1 MALSIEEEFRDKR
14 EFVRKVLAGDER
26 AVVFFNQSYDAAVA
40 RFMKLKETIIEKV
53 SSGSSYDLIFDIE
66 KSRKLLWD
74 LLFLAEIVK
83 YESAKDPVIKQK
95 FEDGLN
101 SKKKLVKF
109 TDSRLSS
116 LLNEEAVEVVPSD
129 NVKTLEDILIEA
141 ICILDS
147 LRNSFGHNEEG
158 VNCFYDEAT
167 RRIFVKNDHNLNS
180 LNFSFDFSYL
190 ADFGNGIKPFWKD
203 KIIRDVV
210 DINHAEIFRKL
221 GFRAKDNLDIFYRT
235 SPLRFNFLLSL
246 VGNNYE
252 RLLDLPVILF
262 SSNVS
267 EERINFILDHVPN
280 LEYLNEVP
288 VILFSERCTEER
300 IKTLGGVDTIDF
312 ERLKK
317 FPNKLFTCHSSCLT
331 VLNYFFD
338 NGVTLDELKLYPAGL
353 FNVGFNIDKVKY
365 IVELDGEV
373 DFKNLIGLSDALF
386 SGNASLNKLKMMIKS
401 KNDLQYLSKIPV
413 SAFTFEFDLM
423 KWQFLSKFENPLAI
437 MTKLPSVAFTSKCS
451 YKRFCFVIDYFRV
464 ENLEKV
470 DEKFFMLNG
479 VNDDKLNFFVN
490 NLTAEEIL
498 KLPSYILGGETNT
511 ELLKKFYEINK
522 NVLSTSMLPERM
534 FSIDLNIEF
543 IKFLYDIPV
552 DGFDEVIKYISVRPD
567 IVESLNRLPKY
578 IFSIYLPHQLQDAPF
593 RFSHGLQEDESEFLR
608 WDSSGELERF
618 NKIKL
623 IIGEKKNISNL
634 YDLKDFIFDDLVSYE
649 RLKYVTN
656 NGTDI
661 GRLKVLCTPSYE
673 DVFNILF
680 SSVSL
685 DKIKCICGEKL
696 DIDLLLKFPKFFLQF
711 TSLEDLKKIL
721 DIFDKD
727 PDKLSYLSFNHGD
740 VDKIL
745 FFIGEEHDLEKLT
758 FVPEI
763 CFSAECSLERIKY
776 IMKLIDYNYDILGK
790 LPKEIFTCH
799 DILVEQMLNDFNDI
813 SIAMQKSVFG
823 INDDK
828 IISLVVYVNSLFN
841 VINPDFLKKKEIDT
855 HCFNLKE
862 ISGIDQ
868 SLIDKTSQNIYNALT
883 NSSIL
888 DNIINDFS
896 FTKYVKKGMDKMS
909 TQDLIF
915 AFKEWEKKLYDRLYL
930 YLSDLNSTLLNS
942 SRNASAHIRFE
953 YIAPNVIK
961 MNDSEKKYII
971 DEFGKIEK
979 IDICTFDADVDCDE
993 FFDFV
998 SSVQDQVFSESYTLD
1013 DEVRRSLIFNLISA
1027 SGKYCDELEFSRLY
1041 REFIDKLKTFVDET
1055 KNLVISLCYLK
1066 EKKRIVN
1073 AKAIYRDDMGIS
1085 FMGSGIQVVSSAVFW
1100 SDFVKN
1106 NENLEYADEVRQRMK

>member
-1 MALSIEEEFRDKR
+1 MTSNMVEEFENMR

-26 AVVFFNQSYDAAVA
+26 AVVLFNQSYDAAVA

-53 SSGSSYDLIFDIE
+53 SIGSSYDLIFDIE

-101 SKKKLVKF
+101 AKKKLVKF

-147 LRNSFGHNEEG
+147 LRNSFGHNEKG
-158 VNCFYDEAT
+158 VYCFYDEAT
-167 RRIFVKNDHNLNS
+167 RRIFIKNDNNLNS
-180 LNFSFDFSYL
+180 LDFSFDFSYL

-203 KIIRDVV
+203 KNIRDVV

-288 VILFSERCTEER
+288 VILFSEKCTEER
-300 IKTLGGVDTIDF
+300 IKRLGGVDTIDF

-331 VLNYFFD
+331 VLDYLLN
-338 NGVTLDELKLYPAGL
+338 NGVDEDDLKLYPAGL

-373 DFKNLIGLSDALF
+373 NFENLIGISSSFF
-386 SGNASLNKLKMMIKS
+386 SGYVNLDKIKMMIKS
-401 KNDLQYLSKIPV
+401 KNDLQYLSNLPV
-413 SAFTFEFDLM
+413 SIFTYDFDLK
-423 KWQFLSKFENPLAI
+423 KWQYLSEFGNPLAI

-451 YKRFCFVIDYFRV
+451 YERFCFVIDYFRV

-470 DEKFFMLNG
+470 DEKFFMSNG
-479 VNDDKLNFFVN
+479 VSDNKLNFFVN
-490 NLTAEEIL
+490 NLTVEEIL
-498 KLPSYILGGETNT
+498 KLPSYILGCDIDIS
-511 ELLKKFYEINK
+511 LLIKYYEINK
-522 NVLSTSMLPERM
+522 NFLFTSLLPERM

-552 DGFDEVIKYISVRPD
+552 DGFDEVIKYISARPD

-578 IFSIYLPHQLQDAPF
+578 IFSVYLPHQLPDAPF

-608 WDSSGELERF
+608 WDSSSELERF

-623 IIGEKKNISNL
+623 IIGEKKNLSNL
-634 YDLKDFIFDDLVSYE
+634 YDLKDIIFDDLVTYE

-661 GRLKVLCTPSYE
+661 GSLKVLCTPSYE

-685 DKIKCICGEKL
+685 DKIKYICGEKL
-696 DIDLLLKFPKFFLQF
+696 DIDLLLKYPKIFLQY

-727 PDKLSYLSFNHGD
+727 SNKLSYLSFIHGD

-763 CFSAECSLERIKY
+763 CFSSECSLERIKC

-799 DILVEQMLNDFNDI
+799 DILVNKMLNDFNDI

-828 IISLVVYVNSLFN
+828 IISLVAYVNSLFN
-841 VINPDFLKKKEIDT
+841 VINPDFFKKKEIDA

-862 ISGIDQ
+862 IRGVKKEIIDAASQ
-868 SLIDKTSQNIYNALT
+868 KIFDVLKNLDKIFYKY
-883 NSSIL
+883 
-888 DNIINDFS
+888 S
-896 FTKYVKKGMDKMS
+896 FTDYIKPYNIDAMS
-909 TQDLIF
+909 SQDLISVF
-915 AFKEWEKKLYDRLYL
+915 VKWESYIKNAIFLNELYSNLL
-930 YLSDLNSTLLNS
+930 DLNSSLLHS
-942 SRNASAHIRFE
+942 SRNASAHFRFE

-979 IDICTFDADVDCDE
+979 IDICTFEADVECSE

-998 SSVQDQVFSESYTLD
+998 SSVQDQFFSNPYMLD
-1013 DEVRRSLIFNLISA
+1013 WDARRSIISNLVLA
-1027 SGKYCDELEFSRLY
+1027 SGKNCSEDEFRQLYDEFW
-1041 REFIDKLKTFVDET
+1041 DKLKIYIDET
-1055 KNLVISLCYLK
+1055 WDLVRSICYLK
-1066 EKKRIVN
+1066 DEKHVVN
-1073 AKAIYRDDMGIS
+1073 AKPIYIGASGYSIANTGIDARPVPLLS
-1085 FMGSGIQVVSSAVFW
+1085 FGI
-1100 SDFVKN
+1100 
-1106 NENLEYADEVRQRMK
+1106 NLGMKSMI

>member
-1 MALSIEEEFRDKR
+1 MTSNMVEEFENKR

-26 AVVFFNQSYDAAVA
+26 AVVLFNQSYDAAVA

-53 SSGSSYDLIFDIE
+53 SIGSSYDLIFDIE

-101 SKKKLVKF
+101 AKKKLVKF

-147 LRNSFGHNEEG
+147 LRNSFGHNEKG
-158 VNCFYDEAT
+158 VYCFYDEAT
-167 RRIFVKNDHNLNS
+167 RRIFIKNDNNLNS
-180 LNFSFDFSYL
+180 LDFSFDFSYL

-203 KIIRDVV
+203 KNIRDVV

-280 LEYLNEVP
+280 LEYLNELP
-288 VILFSERCTEER
+288 VILFSEKCTEER
-300 IKTLGGVDTIDF
+300 IKRLGGVYTIDF

-331 VLNYFFD
+331 VLDYLLN
-338 NGVTLDELKLYPAGL
+338 NGVVEDDLKLYPAGL

-373 DFKNLIGLSDALF
+373 DFENLIGISSSFF
-386 SGNASLNKLKMMIKS
+386 SGYVNLDKIKMMIKS
-401 KNDLQYLSKIPV
+401 KNDLQYLSNLPV
-413 SAFTFEFDLM
+413 SIFTYDFDLK
-423 KWQFLSKFENPLAI
+423 KWQYLSEFGNPLAI

-451 YKRFCFVIDYFRV
+451 YERFCFVIDYFRV

-470 DEKFFMLNG
+470 DEKFFMSNG
-479 VNDDKLNFFVN
+479 VSDNKLNFFVN
-490 NLTAEEIL
+490 NLTVEEIL
-498 KLPSYILGGETNT
+498 KLPSYILGCDIDIS
-511 ELLKKFYEINK
+511 LLIKYYEINK
-522 NVLSTSMLPERM
+522 NFLFTSLLPERM

-552 DGFDEVIKYISVRPD
+552 DGFDEVIKYISARPD

-578 IFSIYLPHQLQDAPF
+578 IFSVYLPHQLQDAPF
-593 RFSHGLQEDESEFLR
+593 RFSHGLLEDESEFLR
-608 WDSSGELERF
+608 WDSSSELERF

-623 IIGEKKNISNL
+623 IIGENKNISNL
-634 YDLKDFIFDDLVSYE
+634 YDLKDIIFDDLVSYE

-661 GRLKVLCTPSYE
+661 GRLKELCTPSYE

-696 DIDLLLKFPKFFLQF
+696 DIDLLLKFPKYFLQF

-721 DIFDKD
+721 DIFDKNSNE
-727 PDKLSYLSFNHGD
+727 LSYLSFNHGD
-740 VDKIL
+740 ADKIL

-763 CFSAECSLERIKY
+763 CFSAECSLERIKC

-799 DILVEQMLNDFNDI
+799 DILVNKMLNDFNDI

-841 VINPDFLKKKEIDT
+841 VINPGFLKKKEIDT

-868 SLIDKTSQNIYNALT
+868 SLIDSTSQNIYIALT
-883 NSSIL
+883 DSSIL
-888 DNIINDFS
+888 DSIIDDFS
-896 FTKYVKKGMDKMS
+896 FTRCFKGVDKMS
-909 TQDLIF
+909 TQDLIL
-915 AFKEWEKKLYDRLYL
+915 AFKEWEKKLYNQLYL
-930 YLSDLNSTLLNS
+930 NLSDLNSDLLYS

-961 MNDSEKKYII
+961 MNDSYKKYII

-979 IDICTFDADVDCDE
+979 VDICTFDADVECDE

-1013 DEVRRSLIFNLISA
+1013 DEVRRSLIFNPISA
-1027 SGKYCDELEFSRLY
+1027 SGKYCDESEFFRLY
-1041 REFIDKLKTFVDET
+1041 REFNDKLKAFVDET
-1055 KNLVISLCYLK
+1055 KNLIISLCYLK

-1073 AKAIYRDDMGIS
+1073 AKAIYRPDIGIS
-1085 FMGSGIQVVSSAVFW
+1085 FVGSGIQVVGSAVFW

-1106 NENLEYADEVRQRMK
+1106 NENLEYANEVRQRMK

>member
-26 AVVFFNQSYDAAVA
+26 AVVLFNQSYDAAVA

-83 YESAKDPVIKQK
+83 YESSKDPAIKKK

-101 SKKKLVKF
+101 AKKKLVKF

-129 NVKTLEDILIEA
+129 NVKTLEDILMEA

-147 LRNSFGHNEEG
+147 LRNSFGHNENH
-158 VNCFYDEAT
+158 VNCGYDNT
-167 RRIFVKNDHNLNS
+167 TNKVTVRNS
-180 LNFSFDFSYL
+180 NSMNYLDVSFDFSYL

-203 KIIRDVV
+203 KNIRDVV

-331 VLNYFFD
+331 VLNYFLD
-338 NGVTLDELKLYPAGL
+338 NGVTLDELKLYPRGL
-353 FNVGFNIDKVKY
+353 FNVGFNIDKIKY

-373 DFKNLIGLSDALF
+373 DFNNLIGLPDALF

-413 SAFTFEFDLM
+413 SAFTFEFDLR
-423 KWQFLSKFENPLAI
+423 KWQFLAKFENPLAI
-437 MTKLPSVAFTSKCS
+437 MTKFPSVAFTSKCT
-451 YKRFCFVIDYFRV
+451 YERFCFVIDYFGI
-464 ENLEKV
+464 ENLERV
-470 DEKFFMLNG
+470 DERIFMIG
-479 VNDDKLNFFVN
+479 GIDADKINFLVD
-490 NLTAEEIL
+490 NLTPEEIL
-498 KLPSYILGGETNT
+498 TLPGYIFGGETNT

-534 FSIDLNIEF
+534 FYYDLNIEF
-543 IKFLYDIPV
+543 VKYLYDIPV
-552 DGFDEVIKYISVRPD
+552 VGFDEVIKYILARPD
-567 IVESLNRLPKY
+567 IVESINRLPKY
-578 IFSIYLPHQLQDAPF
+578 IFSVYLPHQLQDAPF
-593 RFSHGLQEDESEFLR
+593 RFSHGLQEDETEFLR

-634 YDLKDFIFDDLVSYE
+634 YDLKDVIFDDLVSYE

-685 DKIKCICGEKL
+685 DKIKYICGEKL

-727 PDKLSYLSFNHGD
+727 SNELSYLSFIRVD

-758 FVPEI
+758 LVPEI
-763 CFSAECSLERIKY
+763 CFYAECSLDRIKLIMERIG
-776 IMKLIDYNYDILGK
+776 YNYDIFKK
-790 LPKEIFTCH
+790 LPKEIFTC
-799 DILVEQMLNDFNDI
+799 DDVLVDQMLNDFTDV
-813 SIAMQKSVFG
+813 SIAIQKSVFG

-828 IISLVVYVNSLFN
+828 IISLVAYVNSLFN
-841 VINPDFLKKKEIDT
+841 VINPDFFKKKEIDA

-862 ISGIDQ
+862 IRGVKKEIIDAASQ
-868 SLIDKTSQNIYNALT
+868 KIFDVLKNLDKIFYKY
-883 NSSIL
+883 
-888 DNIINDFS
+888 S
-896 FTKYVKKGMDKMS
+896 FTDYIKPYNIDAMS
-909 TQDLIF
+909 SQDLISVF
-915 AFKEWEKKLYDRLYL
+915 VKWESYIKNAIFLNELYSNLL
-930 YLSDLNSTLLNS
+930 DLNSSLLHS
-942 SRNASAHIRFE
+942 SRNASAHFRFE

-979 IDICTFDADVDCDE
+979 IDICTFEADVECSE

-998 SSVQDQVFSESYTLD
+998 SSVQDQFFSNPYMLD
-1013 DEVRRSLIFNLISA
+1013 WDARRSIISNLVLA
-1027 SGKYCDELEFSRLY
+1027 SGKNCSEDEFRQLYDEFW
-1041 REFIDKLKTFVDET
+1041 DKLKIYIDET
-1055 KNLVISLCYLK
+1055 WDLVRSICYLK
-1066 EKKRIVN
+1066 DEKHVVN
-1073 AKAIYRDDMGIS
+1073 AKPIYIGASGYSIANTGIDARPVPLLS
-1085 FMGSGIQVVSSAVFW
+1085 FGI
-1100 SDFVKN
+1100 
-1106 NENLEYADEVRQRMK
+1106 NLGMKSMI